1 MPTNQ
6 ELSMETRRKI
16 VDTFWND
23 ALEVGINKINVK
35 SLMTRVG
42 MNRST
47 FYEHFSSIDDLVSK
61 SEEEM
66 LEEISRKVT
75 QLSETIP
82 SGDFPPVNILLD
94 IFPLYGNRIM
104 LLMDS
109 MDDQNFFDKLLRCL
123 QPSILKA
130 YGIKCNEEESTRIAR
145 FILMS
150 ACGVLREHIREGSDE
165 SRLIDELIKTQKL
178 IFYGVRLYTDG

>member
-1 MPTNQ
+1 
-6 ELSMETRRKI
+6 METRRKI
-16 VDTFWND
+16 MDTFWND

-35 SLMTRVG
+35 SLMTKVG

-82 SGDFPPVNILLD
+82 PGDSPPVKILLD

-130 YGIKCNEEESTRIAR
+130 YGIKCNEEESTRITR
-145 FILMS
+145 FILTS

-165 SRLIDELIKTQKL
+165 SRLIDELIKTQNL
-178 IFYGVRLYTDG
+178 IFYGVRPYTEG